1 MSTSHTETI
10 SVPSFWTKGLVKNV
24 NSGSTWYR
32 IQDAIDNA
40 SSGNTL
46 HIWAWTYSENVEVD
60 ESITIIG
67 NATSNTTL
75 NITSG
80 KGFRFPQMMF
90 Q

>member
-1 MSTSHTETI
+1 MHLQVTH
-10 SVPSFWTKGLVKNV
+10 
-24 NSGSTWYR
+24 Y
-32 IQDAIDNA
+32 
-40 SSGNTL
+40 
-46 HIWAWTYSENVEVD
+46 IWAWTYSENVEVD